1 MELDNCRIDATLR
14 DSIKEFMWSRRDK
27 RNGTKRGIAFIGRER
42 EYKKALGLSEHYFEI
57 IKLKLGPWWDLLDD
71 YTSYKNLECD
81 ILCDAEY
88 MRGVSD
94 AFAVF
99 RALLCEDDR
108 RKAAEC
114 GLKIQPTLGGEE
126 GGARLC

>member
-14 DSIKEFMWSRRDK
+14 DSIREFMWSRRDK
-27 RNGTKRGIAFIGRER
+27 RNGLKRGITFIGRGR
-42 EYKKALGLSEHYFEI
+42 EYGKALGLSEHYFEI
-57 IKLKLGPWWDLLDD
+57 IKLKLGPQWNLIDD

-88 MRGVSD
+88 MRGVMD

-99 RALLCEDDR
+99 RTLLAEDDR
-108 RKAAEC
+108 RRAAC
-114 GLKIQPTLGGEE
+114 
-126 GGARLC
+126 